1 MTVQTAAEAAGIS
14 RRTATRRMADPAFL
28 AVVQACRRQFY
39 QLTLSR
45 LAAAGAETVDVLL
58 ALLRDGPPAVK
69 LGAAR
74 TILESTNRWREAV
87 ELGAELAELREQ
99 LEGLRHGYQGPEKG
113 AGPPHRNGTAPRP

>member
-58 ALLRDGPPAVK
+58 SLLREGPPAVR

-74 TILESTNRWREAV
+74 TILESTNRWRETV
-87 ELGAELAELREQ
+87 ELGAEVAELREHVQ
-99 LEGLRHGYQGPEKG
+99 ALRRGLEGHG
-113 AGPPHRNGTAPRP
+113 NGNGF